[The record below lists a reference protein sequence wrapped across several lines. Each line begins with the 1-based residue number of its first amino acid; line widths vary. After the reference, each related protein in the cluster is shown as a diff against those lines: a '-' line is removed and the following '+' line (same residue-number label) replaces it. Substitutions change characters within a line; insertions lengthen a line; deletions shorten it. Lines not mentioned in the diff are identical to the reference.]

1 MEEEAVKM
9 NTKVI
14 QSFEVGHFNYSK
26 HNLSHFLFE
35 KCKFFLFL
43 FDIYNFAFFM
53 YRGPEW
59 YKKVLEKKVKLVK
72 EGNRRNERTYLNRM
86 NN

>member
-35 KCKFFLFL
+35 KCKFFLFFSTSTIL
-43 FDIYNFAFFM
+43 HFLCIEAQNGTKRF
-53 YRGPEW
+53 
-59 YKKVLEKKVKLVK
+59 
-72 EGNRRNERTYLNRM
+72 
-86 NN
+86 